1 MEHAEFLRV
10 LSRTMA
16 EMSNADVNEGTRS
29 SLFQIADEIDRL
41 RRERDGLRANYD
53 KACDRIMRMDARAEE
68 WANELAELRAIVER
82 LSGVRSR

>member
-41 RRERDGLRANYD
+41 RRGERKYGGRVRHIERVPAGDLSRTGVSRRAHG
-53 KACDRIMRMDARAEE
+53 DAPP
-68 WANELAELRAIVER
+68 
-82 LSGVRSR
+82 